1 MCRFIYVGI
10 SYENGAPI
18 RDFELYVKKGV
29 HDEQQQGSGVR
40 WCHVGF
46 SGLDEKKRD
55 TLQVAA
61 SNLEFR
67 MYEFSVTSF
76 HHEEINNQVTI
87 FSNL

>member
-1 MCRFIYVGI
+1 MLGI
-10 SYENGAPI
+10 SYENAAPI
-18 RDFELYVKKGV
+18 RDFELYVKEGV

-46 SGLDEKKRD
+46 SGLDERKRD

-67 MYEFSVTSF
+67 MHAF
-76 HHEEINNQVTI
+76 
-87 FSNL
+87 